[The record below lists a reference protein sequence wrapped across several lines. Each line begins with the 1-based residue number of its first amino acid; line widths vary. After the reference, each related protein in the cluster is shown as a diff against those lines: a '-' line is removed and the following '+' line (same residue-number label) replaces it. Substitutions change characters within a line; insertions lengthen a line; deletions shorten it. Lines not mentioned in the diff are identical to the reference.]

1 MSKRQ
6 PVNQQSAWTMTSHSK
21 LILVVPRPEGVLVS
35 IDGVS
40 HYKDMTAHQLLWMA
54 ERFLRAG
61 LEASREEEENQQG
74 CSGNQQGHKENNL

>member
-1 MSKRQ
+1 M
-6 PVNQQSAWTMTSHSK
+6 
-21 LILVVPRPEGVLVS
+21 S

-61 LEASREEEENQQG
+61 LEASREEEA
-74 CSGNQQGHKENNL
+74 NQQGHSWHQQRHEEDNL